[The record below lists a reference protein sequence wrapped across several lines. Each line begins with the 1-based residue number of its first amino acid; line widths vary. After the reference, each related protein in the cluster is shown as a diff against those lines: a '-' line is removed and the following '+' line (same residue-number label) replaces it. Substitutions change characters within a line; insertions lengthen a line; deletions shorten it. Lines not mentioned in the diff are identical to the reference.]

1 MSEYTMSIDGQ
12 QQRAQQTFDV
22 INPATEESFGQAPEC
37 SEAQLEDA
45 LQSAQ
50 RAFGSWRQDEAA
62 RRKLLLTAAERLA
75 AKAPEIARTLTQEQ
89 GKPLAQATIELQ
101 TAVASIK
108 GAAAL
113 PIPHEVTQDDAKA
126 KIEVTHRPFGV
137 VAAITP
143 WNFPVMIAMSK
154 VAPALLAGNTVVL
167 KPSPYTPLS
176 TLQVGS
182 LLNEVLP
189 AGVLNV
195 VSGGNALGAKLTGHP
210 LVRMISFTGS
220 VATGLKVGEV
230 AARDLKR
237 TILELG
243 GNDPAIVLP
252 DTDIERFAQRL
263 FWSTFWNCGQICLA
277 VKRVFVHESQH
288 EPLVAAL
295 TKLAQ
300 GVQVGDGLDP
310 NSQMGPVN
318 NLMQLERVIELTEDA
333 KKNGAKVHAGGERL
347 GRKGYFYPPTILSNV
362 HDKTRI
368 VAEEQ
373 FGPVLPIL
381 SYREVDEAVARANAT
396 QFGLGA
402 SVWGADVERA
412 TEIARQIDA
421 GTVWVNQHVSLT
433 HKAPFTGAKSS
444 GLGLASG
451 KWGLASFLQTHVINV
466 SRG

>member
-12 QQRAQQTFDV
+12 QQSAPQTFDV
-22 INPATEESFGQAPEC
+22 INPATEETLAQAPEC
-37 SEAQLEDA
+37 SADQLESA
-45 LQSAQ
+45 LQGAQ
-50 RAFGSWRQDEAA
+50 RAFESWRKDEDA
-62 RRKLLLTAAERLA
+62 RRKLLLSAAERLA
-75 AKAPEIARTLTQEQ
+75 AKAPDIARTLTQEQ
-89 GKPLAQATIELQ
+89 GKPLAQAQIELQ
-101 TAVASIK
+101 TAVASLK
-108 GAAAL
+108 GAANL

-126 KIEVTHRPFGV
+126 KIEITHRPFGV
-137 VAAITP
+137 VAAVTP

-167 KPSPYTPLS
+167 KPSPYTPLA
-176 TLQVGS
+176 TLQVGQ

-189 AGVLNV
+189 KGVLNV
-195 VSGGNALGAKLTGHP
+195 VSGGNDLGSKLTSHP

-220 VATGLKVGEV
+220 VATGKRVADV

-252 DTDIERFAQRL
+252 DADVERFATRL
-263 FWSTFWNCGQICLA
+263 YWSTFWNCGQICLA
-277 VKRVFVHESQH
+277 VKRIYVHESQV
-288 EPLVAAL
+288 EPLTAAL
-295 TKLAQ
+295 AKLAQ
-300 GVQVGDGLDP
+300 GTKVGDGLDAA
-310 NSQMGPVN
+310 SQMGPMN
-318 NLMQLERVIELTEDA
+318 NAMQLQRVIELTDDA
-333 KKNGAKVHAGGERL
+333 KKHGATVHAGGERL

-362 HDKTRI
+362 TDQTRV

-412 TEIARQIDA
+412 TQVAKQIDA

-444 GLGLASG
+444 GIGLASG
-451 KWGLASFLQTHVINV
+451 RWGLASFMQTHVINV
-466 SRG
+466 NRG

>member
-22 INPATEESFGQAPEC
+22 INPATEEVLGQAPEC
-37 SEAQLEDA
+37 TEAQLEDA
-45 LQSAQ
+45 LRSAQ
-50 RAFGSWRQDEAA
+50 RAFGSWRQDEDA

-101 TAVASIK
+101 TAAASLK

-113 PIPHEVTQDDAKA
+113 PIPHEVTQDDARA

-167 KPSPYTPLS
+167 KPSPYTPLA

-182 LLNEVLP
+182 LLSEVFP

-252 DTDIERFAQRL
+252 DADVEKFAQRL

-288 EPLVAAL
+288 EQLLAAL

-300 GVQVGDGLDP
+300 SVQVGDGLDQ
-310 NSQMGPVN
+310 NTQMGPVN

-362 HDKTRI
+362 QDNTRI
-368 VAEEQ
+368 
-373 FGPVLPIL
+373 VLPIL
-381 SYREVDEAVARANAT
+381 SYREVDEAVSRANAT

-402 SVWGADVERA
+402 SVWGTDVERA
-412 TEIARQIDA
+412 TQIARQIDA

-444 GLGLASG
+444 GVGLASG
-451 KWGLASFLQTHVINV
+451 RWGLASFLQTHVINV
-466 SRG
+466 NRG

>member
-22 INPATEESFGQAPEC
+22 INPATEEVLGQAPEC
-37 SEAQLEDA
+37 TEAQLEDA

-50 RAFGSWRQDEAA
+50 RAFGSWRKDEDA

-101 TAVASIK
+101 TAAASLK

-113 PIPHEVTQDDAKA
+113 PIPHEVTQDDARA

-143 WNFPVMIAMSK
+143 WNFPVMIALSK
-154 VAPALLAGNTVVL
+154 IAPALLAGNTVVL
-167 KPSPYTPLS
+167 KPSPYTPLA

-182 LLNEVLP
+182 LLSEVFP

-252 DTDIERFAQRL
+252 DADIEKFAQRI

-288 EPLVAAL
+288 EQLLTAL

-300 GVQVGDGLDP
+300 SVQVGDGLEQ
-310 NSQMGPVN
+310 NTQMGPVN

-362 HDKTRI
+362 QDNTRI

-381 SYREVDEAVARANAT
+381 SYREVDEAVSRANAT

-402 SVWGADVERA
+402 SVWGTDLERA
-412 TEIARQIDA
+412 TQIARQIDA

-451 KWGLASFLQTHVINV
+451 RWGLASFLQTHVINV